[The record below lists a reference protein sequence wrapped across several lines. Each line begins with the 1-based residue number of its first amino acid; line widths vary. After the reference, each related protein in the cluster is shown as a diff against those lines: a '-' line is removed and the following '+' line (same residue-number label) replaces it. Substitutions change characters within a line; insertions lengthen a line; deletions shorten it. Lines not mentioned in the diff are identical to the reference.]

1 MNKKG
6 QLSLEFVLI
15 MVVILLFMQTI
26 ILPSV
31 DIAVSSAK
39 DVKKVSEVSFA
50 AEKLADTINYVAS
63 SSGDTIHNVSVYIP
77 EGAALSCEDVVIRM
91 TATLE
96 RDAVGC
102 TNSAVCDKTFPLVES
117 SSLDIKC
124 SNPWTVNGPKMQKYQ
139 IFKIEGD
146 VFVQPK

>member
-6 QLSLEFVLI
+6 QLSLVFVLI

-77 EGAALSCEDVVIRM
+77 EGAALNCEGTVIRM

-102 TNSAVCDKTFPLVES
+102 ANSVDCEKTFPLVES
-117 SSLDIKC
+117 SSLSISC
-124 SNPWTVNGPKMQKYQ
+124 STPQTVNGPKMQKYM
-139 IFKIEGD
+139 ISKIEGD

>member
-1 MNKKG
+1 
-6 QLSLEFVLI
+6 

-31 DIAVSSAK
+31 DVAVSSAR
-39 DVKKVSEVSFA
+39 DVKKVSEIYFA

-77 EGAALSCEDVVIRM
+77 EGAALWCEGIVIRM
-91 TATLE
+91 TAVLE
-96 RDAVGC
+96 RAAVGC
-102 TNSAVCDKTFPLVES
+102 DSSMDCEKTFPLVES
-117 SSLDIKC
+117 PSLDISC
-124 SNPWTVNGPKMQKYQ
+124 STPQTINGPKMQKYT
-139 IFKIEGD
+139 ISKIEGD